1 MKHAF
6 VFATA
11 LLACQPRSTSDQSA
25 PLREPAAA
33 EQPAV
38 DEESTERPV
47 SSGVQDGD
55 LIFQE
60 STSRQSELVGMVTG
74 SRWTHMG
81 VLFKDTDGVVV
92 LEAVSPVRETAL
104 EKWIARGR
112 DGVYV
117 VKRLRDAERDLSSS
131 ELKEMRRLGST
142 WLGRPYDLQFRWDDE
157 ALYCSELAYKL
168 FDRAAGV
175 RLGKLEK
182 GRRHEPPGSSRP
194 AGDSQALRRRRF
206 RPGRDGGHARRH
218 LS

>member
-1 MKHAF
+1 
-6 VFATA
+6 
-11 LLACQPRSTSDQSA
+11 
-25 PLREPAAA
+25 
-33 EQPAV
+33 
-38 DEESTERPV
+38 
-47 SSGVQDGD
+47 
-55 LIFQE
+55 
-60 STSRQSELVGMVTG
+60 
-74 SRWTHMG
+74 MG

-182 GRRHEPPGSSRP
+182 
-194 AGDSQALRRRRF
+194 AGDMNLQDPRVQREIRKRFAGAALDPAETVVTPDAIFHDER
-206 RPGRDGGHARRH
+206 
-218 LS
+218 LIEVEI